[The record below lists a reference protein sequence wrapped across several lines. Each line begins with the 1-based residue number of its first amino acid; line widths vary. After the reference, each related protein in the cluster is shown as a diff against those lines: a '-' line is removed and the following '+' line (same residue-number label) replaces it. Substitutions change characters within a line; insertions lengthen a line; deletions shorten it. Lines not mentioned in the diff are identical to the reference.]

1 MDKKV
6 IIVTGGTR
14 GIGYA
19 TSEKFLKEGYAVA
32 AVSID
37 SEEQIKLAQENLG
50 KLGDYTFIRCNVS
63 DKAECEKAVKAVY
76 EKYGRIDV
84 LANVAGVVGERKDL
98 VDANLEDIDRT
109 IAINLLGSIYMAKYS
124 AEYMKENKSG
134 VIVNVGSLCG
144 FVANQESIGY
154 HASKG
159 GIRMF
164 TQALARE
171 LTPFG
176 IRVVSVAPGWV
187 KTGMLLEEAEKFGA
201 SMHMRNKVTQPGE
214 VADTI
219 WLMTTKEATLI
230 NGTTVMVDDGY
241 TAFKGVAPVE

>member
-1 MDKKV
+1 MEKKIA
-6 IIVTGGTR
+6 IITGGTR

-19 TSEKFLKEGYAVA
+19 TSKKFLEKGYAVVA
-32 AVSID
+32 LSID
-37 SEEQIKLAQENLG
+37 SEEQVKIVTEELEAIGEFT
-50 KLGDYTFIRCNVS
+50 YIRCNVAN
-63 DKAECEKAVKAVY
+63 KEECELAVKAVSD
-76 EKYGRIDV
+76 KYGKIDV

-98 VDANLEDIDRT
+98 VDANLDDIDRT
-109 IAINLLGSIYMAKYS
+109 IQINLMGSIYMAKYV
-124 AEYMKENKSG
+124 AEVMKKAGSG
-134 VIVNVGSLCG
+134 TIVNVGSLCG

-159 GIRMF
+159 AIRMF

-171 LTPFG
+171 LTPAG

-187 KTGMLLEEAEKFGA
+187 RTGLLLSDAEKFGA
-201 SMHMRNKVTQPGE
+201 SMHMRNKVTEPHE

-219 WLMTTKEATLI
+219 YLMTLEEARLI

-241 TAFKGVAPVE
+241 TSFKGVAPV